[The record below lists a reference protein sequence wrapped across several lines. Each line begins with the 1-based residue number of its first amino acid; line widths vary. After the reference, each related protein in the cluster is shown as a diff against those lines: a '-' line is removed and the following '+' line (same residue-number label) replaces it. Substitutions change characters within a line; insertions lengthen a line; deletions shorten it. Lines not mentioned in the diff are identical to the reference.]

1 MEPLVTE
8 VDESISDT
16 VSLPGAPLKSSA
28 GMNRNLSAAATVR
41 LVDAVSEV
49 EMSVQVEP
57 V

>member
-8 VDESISDT
+8 LDESISDT